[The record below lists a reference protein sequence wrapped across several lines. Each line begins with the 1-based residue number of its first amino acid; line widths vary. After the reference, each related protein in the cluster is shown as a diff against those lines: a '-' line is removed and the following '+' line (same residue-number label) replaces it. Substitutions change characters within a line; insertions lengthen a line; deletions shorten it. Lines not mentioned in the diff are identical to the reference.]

1 MDKRKMMPKRQR
13 LDNIRGPISNGPMQ
27 TRPLVALL
35 DGRDCSIEMPILK
48 DVATV
53 AFCDAQSTSEIH
65 EKVLNEAVGA
75 LMWHTIILTKEDL
88 EKFKT
93 LRIIVRIGS
102 GVDNIDVKA
111 AGELG
116 IAVCNV
122 PGYGVEEVADTTL
135 CLILNLYRRTYWLA
149 NMVREGKK
157 FTGPEQL
164 REAASG
170 CARIRGDTLGIVGLG
185 RIGSAVALRAKAF
198 GFNVIFYDPYLPD
211 GIEKSLGLTRVY
223 TLQDLLFQS
232 DCVSLHCTLNEHNHH
247 LINEF
252 TIKQMRPGAF
262 LVNTARGGL
271 VDDESLAAALKQG
284 RIRAAALDVHESE
297 PYNVFQGIKSPLKEA
312 PNILCTPHAA
322 FYSEASCTEL
332 REMAASEIRRAI
344 VGRIPDCLRNCVNKE
359 YFPSTGGGLPAGLNY
374 PPPPGGPVSA
384 GPPGGPPGP
393 VVPEGMNGGSSS
405 LVSRY
410 YAAAAAAA
418 IGTLPPVQQAHST
431 TPHDSGAP
439 NSSAGGPPGV
449 ERGGAPGTPG
459 SGGAGG
465 PTPGGPPTPA
475 GGPGA
480 GGLPHNL
487 VTPEHAGRSI
497 QSPPS

>member
-1 MDKRKMMPKRQR
+1 MDKRKMLTKRPR
-13 LDNIRGPISNGPMQ
+13 MENLRGPIANGPLQ

-157 FTGPEQL
+157 FTGPEQV
-164 REAASG
+164 REAATG

-198 GFNVIFYDPYLPD
+198 GFTVMFYDPYLPD

-247 LINEF
+247 LINDF

-271 VDDESLAAALKQG
+271 VDDDALAAALKQG
-284 RIRAAALDVHESE
+284 RIRAAALDVHENE
-297 PYNVFQGIKSPLKEA
+297 PYNVFQGPLKDA
-312 PNILCTPHAA
+312 PNLLCTPHAA
-322 FYSEASCTEL
+322 FYSDASCTEL

-344 VGRIPDCLRNCVNKE
+344 VGRIPECLRNCVNKE
-359 YFPSTGGGLPAGLNY
+359 YFLSSTGSY
-374 PPPPGGPVSA
+374 
-384 GPPGGPPGP
+384 
-393 VVPEGMNGGSSS
+393 PEGINGG
-405 LVSRY
+405 Y
-410 YAAAAAAA
+410 YAGA
-418 IGTLPPVQQAHST
+418 LPIQQAHST
-431 TPHDSGAP
+431 TPHDSAPPPPGGHSVVGGGGGGGGGGP
-439 NSSAGGPPGV
+439 NSSAGGAGA
-449 ERGGAPGTPG
+449 GGPTGPAGPTVGG
-459 SGGAGG
+459 GGAGG
-465 PTPGGPPTPA
+465 PTSAPPPA
-475 GGPGA
+475 GLA
-480 GGLPHNL
+480 GLPH
-487 VTPEHAGRSI
+487 SI
-497 QSPPS
+497 VSEPDPRPSPPAPSPR

>member
-1 MDKRKMMPKRQR
+1 MDKRKMLTKRPR
-13 LDNIRGPISNGPMQ
+13 MDTMRGPIANGPIQ

-157 FTGPEQL
+157 FTGPEQV
-164 REAASG
+164 REAAQG

-198 GFNVIFYDPYLPD
+198 GFIVMFYDPYLPD

-223 TLQDLLFQS
+223 TLQDLLYQS

-271 VDDESLAAALKQG
+271 VDDDALAAALKQG
-284 RIRAAALDVHESE
+284 RIRAAALDVHENE
-297 PYNVFQGIKSPLKEA
+297 PYNVFQGQSNAQCPLKDA
-312 PNILCTPHAA
+312 PNLLCTPHAA
-322 FYSEASCTEL
+322 FYSDASCSEL
-332 REMAASEIRRAI
+332 REMAATEIRRAI

-359 YFPSTGGGLPAGLNY
+359 YFHSSTGSY
-374 PPPPGGPVSA
+374 PEA
-384 GPPGGPPGP
+384 I
-393 VVPEGMNGGSSS
+393 NGG
-405 LVSRY
+405 Y
-410 YAAAAAAA
+410 YAGA
-418 IGTLPPVQQAHST
+418 LPMQQAHST
-431 TPHDSGAP
+431 TPHDSAPPPPGGHTVVGGGGGGSASGP
-439 NSSAGGPPGV
+439 NSSAGGGSTGPTV
-449 ERGGAPGTPG
+449 GGGGPAVGGGG
-459 SGGAGG
+459 SGGPASAPPSAGL
-465 PTPGGPPTPA
+465 P
-475 GGPGA
+475 
-480 GGLPHNL
+480 GLPHSI
-487 VTPEHAGRSI
+487 VTDPDPRP
-497 QSPPS
+497 SPPAPSPR